1 MAHLTIPIPPEHVD
15 AVRTSVLHSY
25 TVTAEALHAA
35 VNRRLEAADA
45 PEAVDAIAGLRVEL
59 SDLDDVL
66 DQLGLAPGTPGEPVA
81 LTAHPEVLSDAVHG
95 ALDDGIER
103 LRTAC
108 TRLWRGSGAAAD
120 ARIALAAVGERLEL
134 LVAVQDG

>member
-15 AVRTSVLHSY
+15 AVRTSVLHAY
-25 TVTAEALHAA
+25 TVTAEALHEA
-35 VNRRLEAADA
+35 VNRRLETG
-45 PEAVDAIAGLRVEL
+45 EAVEAVAGLRVEL

-66 DQLGLAPGTPGEPVA
+66 DQLGLAPGSAGAPLE

-103 LRTAC
+103 LRAAC
-108 TRLWRGSGAAAD
+108 GRLWRGTGTAAD
-120 ARIALAAVGERLEL
+120 ARAALGAVQERLGL
-134 LVAVQDG
+134 LVAVQDGEE

>member
-15 AVRTSVLHSY
+15 AVRTSVLHAY
-25 TVTAEALHAA
+25 TVTAEALHEA
-35 VNRRLEAADA
+35 VNRRLETGD
-45 PEAVDAIAGLRVEL
+45 AVDAVAGLRVEI

-66 DQLGLAPGTPGEPVA
+66 DQLGLAPGAPGEPLE

-95 ALDDGIER
+95 ALEDGIER

-108 TRLWRGSGAAAD
+108 RRLWRGTGAAAD
-120 ARIALAAVGERLEL
+120 ARAALTAVDERLAL
-134 LVAVQDG
+134 LVAVQDGEG